1 MIDKKKIIKINAGSR
16 EDYRQYIYI
25 VPKQTDVLKVRDFI
39 LKLREKYSDNYDSY
53 EAEKWLKQY
62 ILRTL
67 QWVCLNDFWR
77 SFNIDKK

>member
-53 EAEKWLKQY
+53 EAEK
-62 ILRTL
+62 
-67 QWVCLNDFWR
+67 
-77 SFNIDKK
+77 